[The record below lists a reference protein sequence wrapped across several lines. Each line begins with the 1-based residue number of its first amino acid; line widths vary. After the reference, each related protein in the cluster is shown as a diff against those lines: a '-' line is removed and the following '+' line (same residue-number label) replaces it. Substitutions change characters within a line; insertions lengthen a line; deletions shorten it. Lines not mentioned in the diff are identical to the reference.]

1 MANDM
6 ANHEATNAANK
17 AAKNAANKE
26 QISALVD
33 GELQDKVLLEQLSS
47 EPASADTF
55 ARYHLYG
62 DALRNDLPTHLH
74 LDMSDNI
81 LAALADEAPHSVSTI
96 GTEGNKGVQRSA
108 NDQYQDTSEQ
118 AVASNVVR
126 GRFGRLAPALR
137 YAGQFAIAASVS
149 AALIVGVQQYSQQDM
164 QSPVLNT
171 IPLSGSA
178 TPVSLNY
185 RAQSQQPTNEQALLE
200 QQRRIHELLMDHEL
214 QQRLRQH

>member
-6 ANHEATNAANK
+6 ANI
-17 AAKNAANKE
+17 AANKE
-26 QISALVD
+26 HISALVD
-33 GELQDKVLLEQLSS
+33 GELQDKVLLEQLSN
-47 EPASADTF
+47 EPALADTF

-74 LDMSDNI
+74 LDLSDNI
-81 LAALADEAPHSVSTI
+81 MAALADEEAHSVLTF
-96 GTEGNKGVQRSA
+96 GNQGNNELQNSA
-108 NDQYQDTSEQ
+108 NDHSHQHTPDPANTE
-118 AVASNVVR
+118 SNVLR
-126 GRFGRLAPALR
+126 PMFGRVAPVLR

-149 AALIVGVQQYSQQDM
+149 AALILGVQQYSQQDM

-171 IPLSGSA
+171 VPLSGSA

-185 RAQSQQPTNEQALLE
+185 RAQPQQATQEQALLE

-214 QQRLRQH
+214 QQRLRQN

>member
-6 ANHEATNAANK
+6 AHIADNNA
-17 AAKNAANKE
+17 

-33 GELQDKVLLEQLSS
+33 GELQDKVLLESLGN
-47 EPASADTF
+47 EPELADTF

-62 DALRNDLPTHLH
+62 DALRNELPTHLH

-81 LAALADEAPHSVSTI
+81 MAALADDAPYQAENLVPSNT
-96 GTEGNKGVQRSA
+96 A
-108 NDQYQDTSEQ
+108 NDATYSSATAD
-118 AVASNVVR
+118 ASNVVR
-126 GRFGRLAPALR
+126 PRFGKLAPMLR

-149 AALIVGVQQYSQQDM
+149 AALIVGVQQYSQQDL

-171 IPLSGSA
+171 VPLNGSA
-178 TPVSLNY
+178 APVSLNY
-185 RAQSQQPTNEQALLE
+185 NNQSSQPTHEQALLE

>member
-1 MANDM
+1 MANHEATNA

-17 AAKNAANKE
+17 AAHKE

-47 EPASADTF
+47 EPALADTF

-74 LDMSDNI
+74 LDLSDNI

-96 GTEGNKGVQRSA
+96 STGSA
-108 NDQYQDTSEQ
+108 NAQSQDSAEQ

-126 GRFGRLAPALR
+126 GRFGRLAPMMR

-185 RAQSQQPTNEQALLE
+185 RAQSQQPTNEQVLLE